1 MSLSENDQDNVF
13 VRHFQ
18 QQAKY
23 NRSQQQHHKQQHA
36 SAAPPPPPS
45 QSFRS
50 ADMSE
55 KKEFSPTVSWPILLA
70 IIPTLGAFFAG
81 SAEIWSDFIMLLL
94 ILYYVYKWM
103 TGKHIHKCHAKPS
116 ANLSTVP
123 WAYYESARTRRIIHQ
138 KSSTEKSKASLLNTQ
153 KEDEAYFKRMQQE
166 HAKRKLITAE
176 LRRHELAGLL
186 WVVLSP
192 AIAGYTLQY
201 SRYLLSN
208 VDKYISAFNVTV
220 FILAASIKPISHV
233 MVLLQER
240 TMFLQS
246 EALISESQVQALQTK
261 MDLLEKEL
269 YGLRK
274 AYATKKDLGQ
284 VVSED
289 INPSLQ
295 QLAKALKRF
304 EKRDLALRTWSEEQ
318 FTSIDHKVREFDQY
332 ICYRIEQ
339 DQRQQAHGMV
349 VSLIL
354 LPLNISLWVAKRMTL
369 LLPIHHG
376 SKNLLAASSSSESPV
391 ASPPTSA
398 TKKPLLQHQQR
409 SNISSRHQM
418 TTMIPD
424 PTESSYSTEGSI
436 AAFGH

>member
-1 MSLSENDQDNVF
+1 
-13 VRHFQ
+13 
-18 QQAKY
+18 
-23 NRSQQQHHKQQHA
+23 
-36 SAAPPPPPS
+36 
-45 QSFRS
+45 
-50 ADMSE
+50 
-55 KKEFSPTVSWPILLA
+55 
-70 IIPTLGAFFAG
+70 
-81 SAEIWSDFIMLLL
+81 
-94 ILYYVYKWM
+94 
-103 TGKHIHKCHAKPS
+103 
-116 ANLSTVP
+116 
-123 WAYYESARTRRIIHQ
+123 
-138 KSSTEKSKASLLNTQ
+138 
-153 KEDEAYFKRMQQE
+153 MQQE

-208 VDKYISAFNVTV
+208 VDRYISAFNVTV

-246 EALISESQVQALQTK
+246 EALVSESQVQVLQTK

-284 VVSED
+284 VVTED

-369 LLPIHHG
+369 LLPMHHG
-376 SKNLLAASSSSESPV
+376 NKNLLAASSSESPV

-398 TKKPLLQHQQR
+398 TKKPLLQQQR

>member
-1 MSLSENDQDNVF
+1 M
-13 VRHFQ
+13 
-18 QQAKY
+18 
-23 NRSQQQHHKQQHA
+23 
-36 SAAPPPPPS
+36 
-45 QSFRS
+45 
-50 ADMSE
+50 
-55 KKEFSPTVSWPILLA
+55 
-70 IIPTLGAFFAG
+70 
-81 SAEIWSDFIMLLL
+81 
-94 ILYYVYKWM
+94 
-103 TGKHIHKCHAKPS
+103 
-116 ANLSTVP
+116 
-123 WAYYESARTRRIIHQ
+123 
-138 KSSTEKSKASLLNTQ
+138 NTQ

-176 LRRHELAGLL
+176 LRRHEIAGLL
-186 WVVLSP
+186 WVILSP

-208 VDKYISAFNVTV
+208 VDRYISAFNVTV

-246 EALISESQVQALQTK
+246 EALVSESQVQVLQTK
-261 MDLLEKEL
+261 MDLLEREL

-284 VVSED
+284 VVTED

-318 FTSIDHKVREFDQY
+318 FASIDHKVREFDQY

-354 LPLNISLWVAKRMTL
+354 LPINISLWVAKRMTL
-369 LLPIHHG
+369 LLPVHHG
-376 SKNLLAASSSSESPV
+376 SKNLLAASSSESPV
-391 ASPPTSA
+391 SSPPTSA
-398 TKKPLLQHQQR
+398 SSNAARKPLLQQQR
-409 SNISSRHQM
+409 SHISSRHQM

>member
-23 NRSQQQHHKQQHA
+23 SRTQQQQQNHKHT
-36 SAAPPPPPS
+36 SAPPPPPS

-50 ADMSE
+50 VDISE

-103 TGKHIHKCHAKPS
+103 
-116 ANLSTVP
+116 TVP

-208 VDKYISAFNVTV
+208 VDRYISAFNVTV

-246 EALISESQVQALQTK
+246 EALVSESQVQVLQTK

-284 VVSED
+284 VVTED

-369 LLPIHHG
+369 LLPMHHG
-376 SKNLLAASSSSESPV
+376 NKNLLAASSSESPV

-398 TKKPLLQHQQR
+398 TKKPLLQQQR

>member
-23 NRSQQQHHKQQHA
+23 NRSQQQQQHHHKHQQPQ
-36 SAAPPPPPS
+36 SFAPPPPPS

-50 ADMSE
+50 ANISE
-55 KKEFSPTVSWPILLA
+55 KNEFSPIISWPILLA
-70 IIPTLGAFFAG
+70 VIPTLGAFFAG
-81 SAEIWSDFIMLLL
+81 SAEVWSDFIMLLL

-103 TGKHIHKCHAKPS
+103 
-116 ANLSTVP
+116 TVP

-186 WVVLSP
+186 WVIFSP

-246 EALISESQVQALQTK
+246 EALVSESQVQVLQTK

-284 VVSED
+284 VVTED

-376 SKNLLAASSSSESPV
+376 SKNLLAASSNESPV

-398 TKKPLLQHQQR
+398 TKKPLLQQQR

-418 TTMIPD
+418 TTIIPD

>member
-23 NRSQQQHHKQQHA
+23 NRSQQQQQQQSHKH
-36 SAAPPPPPS
+36 SSAPPPPPS

-50 ADMSE
+50 ADISE
-55 KKEFSPTVSWPILLA
+55 KNEFSPIVSWPILLA

-103 TGKHIHKCHAKPS
+103 T
-116 ANLSTVP
+116 VP
-123 WAYYESARTRRIIHQ
+123 WAYYESARTRRMIHQ

-208 VDKYISAFNVTV
+208 VDRYISAFNVTV

-246 EALISESQVQALQTK
+246 EALVSESQVQVLQAK

-284 VVSED
+284 VVTED

-376 SKNLLAASSSSESPV
+376 SKNLLAASSSESPAV
-391 ASPPTSA
+391 SPPTSA
-398 TKKPLLQHQQR
+398 TKKPLLQQHR

>member
-23 NRSQQQHHKQQHA
+23 NRSQQQNHKQQQHQ
-36 SAAPPPPPS
+36 SVPS
-45 QSFRS
+45 QSFQS
-50 ADMSE
+50 PDMSE
-55 KKEFSPTVSWPILLA
+55 KNAFSPTVSWPILLA

-103 TGKHIHKCHAKPS
+103 T
-116 ANLSTVP
+116 VP

-138 KSSTEKSKASLLNTQ
+138 KSSAEKSKASLLNTQ

-176 LRRHELAGLL
+176 LRRHEVAGLL
-186 WVVLSP
+186 WVILSP

-208 VDKYISAFNVTV
+208 VDRYISAFNVTV

-246 EALISESQVQALQTK
+246 EALVSESQVQVLQTK
-261 MDLLEKEL
+261 MDLLEREL

-284 VVSED
+284 VVTED

-318 FTSIDHKVREFDQY
+318 FASIDHKVREFDQY

-354 LPLNISLWVAKRMTL
+354 LPINISLWVAKRMTL
-369 LLPIHHG
+369 LLPVHHG
-376 SKNLLAASSSSESPV
+376 SKNLLAASSSESPV
-391 ASPPTSA
+391 SSPPTSA
-398 TKKPLLQHQQR
+398 SSNAARKPLLQQQR
-409 SNISSRHQM
+409 SHISSRHQM

>member
-1 MSLSENDQDNVF
+1 
-13 VRHFQ
+13 
-18 QQAKY
+18 
-23 NRSQQQHHKQQHA
+23 
-36 SAAPPPPPS
+36 
-45 QSFRS
+45 
-50 ADMSE
+50 
-55 KKEFSPTVSWPILLA
+55 
-70 IIPTLGAFFAG
+70 
-81 SAEIWSDFIMLLL
+81 
-94 ILYYVYKWM
+94 
-103 TGKHIHKCHAKPS
+103 
-116 ANLSTVP
+116 
-123 WAYYESARTRRIIHQ
+123 
-138 KSSTEKSKASLLNTQ
+138 
-153 KEDEAYFKRMQQE
+153 MQQE
-166 HAKRKLITAE
+166 HTKRKLITAE
-176 LRRHELAGLL
+176 LRRHELAGLM
-186 WVVLSP
+186 WVLFSP

-208 VDKYISAFNVTV
+208 VDRYISAFNVTV
-220 FILAASIKPISHV
+220 FILAASIKPLSHV

-240 TMFLQS
+240 TLFLQS
-246 EALISESQVQALQTK
+246 EALVSESQVQALETK

-284 VVSED
+284 VMTED

-304 EKRDLALRTWSEEQ
+304 EKRDIALRSWSEEQ
-318 FTSIDHKVREFDQY
+318 FTSLDHKIREFDQY

-369 LLPIHHG
+369 LLPVHHG
-376 SKNLLAASSSSESPV
+376 SKNLLAAAKSSSSSNGSPV

-398 TKKPLLQHQQR
+398 TATKKPLLQQQR
-409 SNISSRHQM
+409 SNISPRHQM
-418 TTMIPD
+418 TTIIPD